1 MTPSMRLHV
10 QIAPVALIVAA
21 LAAADGYI
29 RPERALVW
37 LTGLATMAVIWL
49 VATLVDRSPS
59 QTDAQRAYLR
69 LSVRA
74 AGLMLAA
81 ALGVALVRAVGVE
94 DGGLSKRAVSI
105 ATGIALAA
113 LGNALPKVAGP
124 LAARRCSPAQM
135 QSLQRFAGWSFTLA
149 GLGYA
154 LVWMVG
160 PVQRAETMSTM
171 LCAVAVALVVGRCA
185 GAWKADGAL

>member
-21 LAAADGYI
+21 LAAADGYV

-94 DGGLSKRAVSI
+94 DGGLSKRARSR
-105 ATGIALAA
+105 AA
-113 LGNALPKVAGP
+113 NGVAS
-124 LAARRCSPAQM
+124 R
-135 QSLQRFAGWSFTLA
+135 
-149 GLGYA
+149 
-154 LVWMVG
+154 
-160 PVQRAETMSTM
+160 
-171 LCAVAVALVVGRCA
+171 
-185 GAWKADGAL
+185 

>member
-1 MTPSMRLHV
+1 MTQAQRLHA

-21 LAAADGYI
+21 LAAADCHV

-49 VATLVDRSPS
+49 VAAVIDRSPS
-59 QTDAQRAYLR
+59 RTEAQRAYLR
-69 LSVRA
+69 LSVWT

-81 ALGVALVRAVGVE
+81 ALAVALVRGVGVE
-94 DGGLSKRAVSI
+94 DGGLSKRGAGV
-105 ATGIALAA
+105 ATGLALAA

-171 LCAVAVALVVGRCA
+171 LCAVAVALVVGRLTVR
-185 GAWKADGAL
+185 KAA